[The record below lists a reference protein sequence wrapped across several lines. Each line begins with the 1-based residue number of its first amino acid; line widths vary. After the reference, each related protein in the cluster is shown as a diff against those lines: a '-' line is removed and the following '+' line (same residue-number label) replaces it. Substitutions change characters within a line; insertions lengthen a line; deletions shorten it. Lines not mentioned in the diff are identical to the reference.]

1 MSDKAGGSSMRPDD
15 HRRKWD
21 SVEYEKNAKARQ
33 DLEDA
38 INRDRSK
45 DKKADPIERERLQVR
60 SIRCF
65 FFNTGTGHWTQVRD
79 YKVDLESRLGKS
91 TVITKNTPQVRWR

>member
-60 SIRCF
+60 RIRCHI
-65 FFNTGTGHWTQVRD
+65 FNT
-79 YKVDLESRLGKS
+79 E
-91 TVITKNTPQVRWR
+91 P

>member
-45 DKKADPIERERLQVR
+45 DKKADPIERERLQVGLH
-60 SIRCF
+60 
-65 FFNTGTGHWTQVRD
+65 NV
-79 YKVDLESRLGKS
+79 
-91 TVITKNTPQVRWR
+91 VITCDHLYTRTATIVC